1 MELDTLGVALAAERI
16 TQSHREAERARLARQ
31 ARRTGRRRDH
41 GPAQEPKK
49 EAAMAVERTAP
60 WEAAP
65 ESRPAPAVEASGWS
79 RPSARPGQEA
89 VRK

>member
-31 ARRTGRRRDH
+31 ARR
-41 GPAQEPKK
+41 KK